1 MIPPAKN
8 DKFREENVI
17 MPYTYRRPFFLEEE
31 PLSSKENTMKDTI
44 RTDNTQQL
52 EAEWR
57 HVNGHK
63 KSDNP

>member
-44 RTDNTQQL
+44 RTDNIQQL
-52 EAEWR
+52 EAE
-57 HVNGHK
+57 
-63 KSDNP
+63 